1 MQVITLVGRAPTVEN
16 LIPEVARFLY
26 GGYKII
32 GFHSLGQPGIDHKE
46 RFLVLISADEQPE
59 HDFETQQSR
68 LKNAKRESDEPYGV
82 KLFDSLE
89 EALEYSQAEYDL
101 SEKTA
106 RNYTEYEELVEEF
119 PLVTA
124 SEQEQWM
131 VMDAFI
137 KLGRV
142 MVVPAQL
149 YDERAVA
156 IVSVV
161 HGPDES
167 RITPLA
173 ILATEEIVENLK
185 LPGED

>member
-1 MQVITLVGRAPTVEN
+1 MQVITLVGRDSTIEEF
-16 LIPEVARFLY
+16 IPKIFRLLY

-32 GFHSLGQPGIDHKE
+32 GFHSLGEPGIDHKE
-46 RFLVLISADEQPE
+46 RFLCLITASEDHEF
-59 HDFETQQSR
+59 DFETQESR
-68 LKNAKRESDEPYGV
+68 LKNSGEYGV
-82 KLFDSLE
+82 KLHDSLE
-89 EALEYSQAEYDL
+89 EALEYSQTEYDL
-101 SEKTA
+101 SEDKA
-106 RNYTEYEELVEEF
+106 RNYTEYQELVEEF
-119 PLVTA
+119 PLPTA
-124 SEQEQWM
+124 AEREQWS

-142 MVVPAQL
+142 EVVPAQL
-149 YDERAVA
+149 YDERAIA
-156 IVSVV
+156 IVSVT